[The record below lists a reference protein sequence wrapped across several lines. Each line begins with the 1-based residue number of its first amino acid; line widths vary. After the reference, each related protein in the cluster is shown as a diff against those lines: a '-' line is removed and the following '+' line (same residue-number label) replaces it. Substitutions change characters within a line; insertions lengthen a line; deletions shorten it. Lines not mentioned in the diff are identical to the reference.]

1 MAVREIFAGMPWW
14 VKWVAVPLIAIVVFG
29 GLIASV
35 VGFVIG
41 LLFKVLVFV
50 ALVGGLSSSY
60 GSSRPR
66 PQRERLVAATGRTSG
81 RRGGIRSRQRTAVA
95 DPVG

>member
-14 VKWVAVPLIAIVVFG
+14 VKWVAVPLIAIVLFG

-50 ALVGGLSSSY
+50 VLVGGLIFVVRKFMSSS
-60 GSSRPR
+60 
-66 PQRERLVAATGRTSG
+66 ERGDR
-81 RRGGIRSRQRTAVA
+81 
-95 DPVG
+95 